1 MKYFGFNNIKIPL
14 TCITGFSYSRN
25 ANIVPINNLTCKCT
39 GITPISVQVQMQLN
53 AANCMDT
60 DFITLARQ
68 LFELKPNKVDKPS
81 FIVIGDDIAIPQM
94 KFMLISTNV
103 TTQSDRLGNLQEV
116 NVNWTLNG
124 SQVVKDEN
132 RNIEL
137 RQSGVVKELLLP
149 KTVLHCKDK
158 EIECINDISISELK
172 LSGFFGTIQ
181 IVLSDTYKKVD
192 RDTWLT
198 AVNDSSDTYFEI
210 ENYGKYYISKSSI
223 EDNWLTF
230 ELTKFDRSW
239 YQQKTETFMNPD
251 DKLFG
256 LKDIFKDADVMSKA
270 KFEYLKYDD
279 TPINCMY
286 SLQDSLGY
294 LVGLRKDKIFLYDT
308 PDIIAKGNV
317 VYDFVLDEDTMTR
330 PYTKVIIRD
339 GYGEYKAGNDDGET
353 FFVNALCRVTPDTA
367 ENVLKYV
374 RFNQNMI
381 TLTIPLEKRINI
393 GSIIGVNVGDNKILN
408 CVCTEFDIDF
418 LENSMQ
424 LELHYINRE

>member
-1 MKYFGFNNIKIPL
+1 
-14 TCITGFSYSRN
+14 
-25 ANIVPINNLTCKCT
+25 
-39 GITPISVQVQMQLN
+39 
-53 AANCMDT
+53 
-60 DFITLARQ
+60 
-68 LFELKPNKVDKPS
+68 
-81 FIVIGDDIAIPQM
+81 
-94 KFMLISTNV
+94 
-103 TTQSDRLGNLQEV
+103 
-116 NVNWTLNG
+116 
-124 SQVVKDEN
+124 
-132 RNIEL
+132 
-137 RQSGVVKELLLP
+137 
-149 KTVLHCKDK
+149 
-158 EIECINDISISELK
+158 
-172 LSGFFGTIQ
+172 
-181 IVLSDTYKKVD
+181 
-192 RDTWLT
+192 
-198 AVNDSSDTYFEI
+198 
-210 ENYGKYYISKSSI
+210 
-223 EDNWLTF
+223 
-230 ELTKFDRSW
+230 
-239 YQQKTETFMNPD
+239 
-251 DKLFG
+251 
-256 LKDIFKDADVMSKA
+256 
-270 KFEYLKYDD
+270 
-279 TPINCMY
+279 MY

-393 GSIIGVNVGDNKILN
+393 GSIVCVNVGDNKILN